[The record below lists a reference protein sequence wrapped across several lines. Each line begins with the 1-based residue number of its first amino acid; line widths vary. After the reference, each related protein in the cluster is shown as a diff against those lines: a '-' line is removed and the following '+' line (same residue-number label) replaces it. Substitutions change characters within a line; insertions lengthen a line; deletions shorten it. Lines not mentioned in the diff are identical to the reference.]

1 MSKSKRKK
9 AQAKSW
15 YPEPAQVRARIA
27 ELNRFFESCF
37 PDRELPNNRLGR
49 KWAQYMMRTKRLYL
63 SPRDHLWLENW
74 CPWMIQSERD
84 RILGLK
90 GHWYTGDSLGENL
103 EVENDIRKQLGL
115 WSIRPTDVEWTIV
128 QKERRERQKVKL
140 QEKRRANGVKPRRKG
155 ASEPWKALGMSKATY
170 YRKKLH
176 LTAGETPESPPL
188 WDETPESPATPP
200 IRSGDSQVSQA
211 AAAELAPGAP
221 DDHDVLIDF
230 ACATFYDALPE
241 RSNRI
246 AQGADANGN
255 PLNLTNASIHL
266 DLGIKP
272 GSIRDRAY
280 RAVLASRPQIE
291 RLAA

>member
-176 LTAGETPESPPL
+176 LTAGETPESPLL

-221 DDHDVLIDF
+221 S
-230 ACATFYDALPE
+230 E
-241 RSNRI
+241 RHGREAPSGNNV
-246 AQGADANGN
+246 ADYRD
-255 PLNLTNASIHL
+255 HL